1 MKTIFCLANHESL
14 KTPPKKITTG
24 HTHFSKLCLLKHV
37 ILVKKFSKPVTF
49 KYNESR
55 NIMSP
60 HNESKLVN
68 KNDFLHF
75 PAYISEREIKI

>member
-1 MKTIFCLANHESL
+1 MNLWKKKKENYRRSHPLFKTVSAETRYFGQ
-14 KTPPKKITTG
+14 KI
-24 HTHFSKLCLLKHV
+24 
-37 ILVKKFSKPVTF
+37 SKPGTF

-68 KNDFLHF
+68 KNDFLRF